1 MAQYDIVF
9 AVNSAS
15 SGVAFS
21 EIVLPKSPGS
31 NYALT
36 QNPTNGAL
44 GWSAFEPAFTKLT
57 AFNKNFGTTA
67 GTVCQGND
75 IRLSD
80 ARPASDV
87 YAWAKA
93 ATKPSYTYSEV
104 GAAAASHTH
113 AYVPTSRTISIT
125 GSEEGSQSLSANR
138 TWIIDK
144 IMRRRGVNSH
154 SDFNTAIV
162 DGAFTVWDGN
172 WLSAKSNSPK
182 NTAAGYG
189 VFFSASTVDSA
200 TDAKM
205 QMFADNV
212 ADSHLYIR
220 TGWGSSWN
228 SWKRLATIDEVGGGS
243 SLWSETGSDIYRS
256 SRVGIKNTSPSYDLD
271 VSGTARVTTG
281 IYTPKIY
288 GSGDTNTYLDW
299 VSSDQ
304 LRIVV
309 GGLEMM
315 RFVESTYDR
324 IGVKLSSPSYD
335 FDVNGDIHASGDILS
350 NSDMRLKKNIH
361 PLPVVANKIKQLR
374 PVMFDWRETD
384 KGDIGL
390 IAQEVE
396 QLFPCLVRTDE
407 QGFKSVNYQKLTV
420 LLLKALQEIL

>member
-9 AVNSAS
+9 AINTAS
-15 SGVAFS
+15 SGVLFEERVIKLGKGELLVGTTTTPNSLPAGANGTILIYDNSKTNGFDTVTYGRFS
-21 EIVLPKSPGS
+21 DLFIDGETIRNAAVPNTMLYLGEDDLIELVASTASVYGGGTIDLRS
-31 NYALT
+31 NALT
-36 QNPTNGAL
+36 LRAPNVTFTDIPGIGAHLTIDANGNL
-44 GWSAFEPAFTKLT
+44 
-57 AFNKNFGTTA
+57 
-67 GTVCQGND
+67 
-75 IRLSD
+75 
-80 ARPASDV
+80 
-87 YAWAKA
+87 
-93 ATKPSYTYSEV
+93 
-104 GAAAASHTH
+104 
-113 AYVPTSRTISIT
+113 SRTTIS
-125 GSEEGSQSLSANR
+125 
-138 TWIIDK
+138 
-144 IMRRRGVNSH
+144 
-154 SDFNTAIV
+154 
-162 DGAFTVWDGN
+162 
-172 WLSAKSNSPK
+172 
-182 NTAAGYG
+182 
-189 VFFSASTVDSA
+189 
-200 TDAKM
+200 
-205 QMFADNV
+205 
-212 ADSHLYIR
+212 
-220 TGWGSSWN
+220 
-228 SWKRLATIDEVGGGS
+228 GGGS

-361 PLPVVANKIKQLR
+361 PLPVVSNKIKQLR

-420 LLLKALQEIL
+420 LLLKTIQEIM